1 MTQRRKVANPLA
13 LAVLAYLLGEPMHPY
28 ELGRRLKQHGK
39 DRNIK
44 YNRGSLYM
52 VVEQLRKAGFI
63 TEQQTMRDTQ
73 RPERTIY
80 RITDDGRDELY
91 DWMREL
97 VAQPRGEYP
106 HFGVAM
112 SLLAVLSPSES
123 AELLSR
129 RLAALTQQTEETREV
144 LRTADQDGVLWVF
157 LAEEEY
163 RLALLEAEHRFVT
176 NLIESLKDPA
186 YHRAWHQRADELS
199 EGHS

>member
-13 LAVLAYLLGEPMHPY
+13 LAVLAYLLAEPMHPY

-52 VVEQLRKAGFI
+52 VVEQLRKAGFV
-63 TEQQTMRDTQ
+63 TEQETVRDTQ

-80 RITDDGRDELY
+80 NLTDDGRDELY

-97 VAQPRGEYP
+97 VAQPREEYP
-106 HFGVAM
+106 HFGVAL
-112 SLLAVLSPSES
+112 SLLAVLSPSDS

-129 RLAALTQQTEETREV
+129 RLVALTQQTEETRGV
-144 LRTADQDGVLWVF
+144 LRTAAEDGVLWVF

-163 RLALLEAEHRFVT
+163 RLALLEAEHRFVAS
-176 NLIESLKDPA
+176 LIESLKDPA
-186 YHRAWHQRADELS
+186 YHRLWHQRADELS
-199 EGHS
+199 EGQA